1 MVQRVFLTLFYSG
14 LSKWASGTIGSIVA
28 LILALFILNYLPLS
42 TLFALSILIFVIAI
56 KEINKYE
63 KANKTH
69 DDKEIVID
77 ELVGMWIAL
86 VISGVGINGIMDD
99 EQYIKAFLAFLAF
112 RYFDIFK
119 PSIIGKIDKN
129 IKGGLGVMGDD
140 VVAGFFAGIFVSA
153 LYTLY
158 NKVYSLGYLNF

>member
-1 MVQRVFLTLFYSG
+1 MQKIFLTLFYSG
-14 LSKWASGTIGSIVA
+14 LIKYASGTFGSFVA
-28 LILALFILNYLPLS
+28 LIMALAILNYLPLS
-42 TLFALSILIFVIAI
+42 NLFAFSILILVVAI

-63 KANKTH
+63 ETHKTH
-69 DDKEIVID
+69 DSKEIVID

-86 VISGVGINGIMDD
+86 VVSGVGINGIMDD

-158 NKVYSLGYLNF
+158 NKADLLGYLNF